1 MSDDK
6 RLSKFLSLVLRHRPD
21 EFDIT
26 LDTNGFTDVDA
37 LFAVVQSKYKNR
49 YSYEDFVRV
58 TTTPAQDGKMRFE
71 LIDGR
76 IRARYG
82 HNKRVES
89 IEYQSVV
96 PPEILYHGTPQTA
109 VAAIQREGLSAQQRQ
124 YVHMATTVERAT
136 SVGARHG
143 KSVLLRVRAREA
155 HEAGVVFF
163 QADDEHYLTQSLP
176 PEFIVF
182 PADD

>member
-21 EFDIT
+21 DFDIA
-26 LDTNGFTDVDA
+26 LDSNGFTDADA
-37 LFAVVQSKYKNR
+37 LFAVVKSKYKGK
-49 YSYEDFVRV
+49 YSYEDVVRV

-71 LIDGR
+71 LVDGR

-82 HNKRVES
+82 HNKRVEA
-89 IEYQSVV
+89 IAYQPVT

-109 VAAIQREGLSAQQRQ
+109 VAAIRREGLSAQQRQ

-143 KSVLLRVRAREA
+143 KPILLKVRARVA
-155 HEAGVVFF
+155 HEAGVAFF

-176 PEFIVF
+176 PEFIIF
-182 PADD
+182 PADN